1 MEIFCS
7 RILHIAENIFEQLDE
22 KSLSNCREVA
32 KSWQNCIDR
41 RNLVWIRI
49 VNVPKIL
56 KNGDTYLHIAA
67 KTGQVKVYNSIL
79 TGDFFEEWN
88 KITPQI
94 HIRKFEELM
103 AWERLSCWESFLT
116 STGSALTQRTL
127 WMSEMTPNKTP
138 VLKSLVLQ
146 TFWCEFGEWFHS
158 IYQKVTYS
166 DRNNVASK
174 CIFGT
179 SI

>member
-56 KNGDTYLHIAA
+56 QNGDTYLHIAA

-79 TGDFFEEWN
+79 TCDFFKE
-88 KITPQI
+88 
-94 HIRKFEELM
+94 
-103 AWERLSCWESFLT
+103 
-116 STGSALTQRTL
+116 
-127 WMSEMTPNKTP
+127 
-138 VLKSLVLQ
+138 
-146 TFWCEFGEWFHS
+146 
-158 IYQKVTYS
+158 
-166 DRNNVASK
+166 
-174 CIFGT
+174 
-179 SI
+179 

>member
-56 KNGDTYLHIAA
+56 KDGDTYLHIAA
-67 KTGQVKVYNSIL
+67 KTGQVKVYNSVL
-79 TGDFFEEWN
+79 TGDFFEE
-88 KITPQI
+88 
-94 HIRKFEELM
+94 
-103 AWERLSCWESFLT
+103 
-116 STGSALTQRTL
+116 
-127 WMSEMTPNKTP
+127 
-138 VLKSLVLQ
+138 
-146 TFWCEFGEWFHS
+146 
-158 IYQKVTYS
+158 
-166 DRNNVASK
+166 
-174 CIFGT
+174 
-179 SI
+179 

>member
-56 KNGDTYLHIAA
+56 QNGDTYLHIAA
-67 KTGQVKVYNSIL
+67 KTGQIKVYNSIL
-79 TGDFFEEWN
+79 TGDFFEE
-88 KITPQI
+88 
-94 HIRKFEELM
+94 
-103 AWERLSCWESFLT
+103 
-116 STGSALTQRTL
+116 
-127 WMSEMTPNKTP
+127 
-138 VLKSLVLQ
+138 
-146 TFWCEFGEWFHS
+146 
-158 IYQKVTYS
+158 
-166 DRNNVASK
+166 
-174 CIFGT
+174 
-179 SI
+179 